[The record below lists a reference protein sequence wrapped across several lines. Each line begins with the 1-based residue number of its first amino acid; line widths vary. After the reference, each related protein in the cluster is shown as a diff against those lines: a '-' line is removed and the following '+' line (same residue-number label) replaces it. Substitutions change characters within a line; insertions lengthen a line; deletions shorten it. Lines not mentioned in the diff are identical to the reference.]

1 MRWKIVPFLLACSLC
16 AVPLLAQ
23 TKVGS
28 VRSSSG
34 DVTIDAFGKGTFI
47 KVVEGDAL
55 YASTVL
61 KAGSDGRA
69 ILDVQGTI
77 KEIPPGALVK
87 ISDLVA
93 AGAKKSGLG
102 WFAAVGKLI
111 KSFSEASQAKEEDL
125 VLGSRAAE
133 VDSKDSDQ
141 GMEWDGDET
150 EAASILA
157 GARKTIDSGSYST
170 ALQKLQKA
178 EAPSDPA
185 LSFQLAFWKGFC
197 YYQLEDYTD
206 AAASF
211 SDAYARQGTSREA
224 VGTAAERASLL
235 FQLGSSYFFLGRE
248 KDAVPILAEYLTH
261 NADGPLAPYATLLLA
276 RSLLASGD
284 GNRARSIAIAA
295 AKKYKGTD
303 LESDFASLQK

>member
-1 MRWKIVPFLLACSLC
+1 MKWKIVPILLACLLC

-23 TKVGS
+23 TKIGS
-28 VRSSSG
+28 VRSFSG

-61 KAGSDGRA
+61 KAGADGRA
-69 ILDVQGTI
+69 TLDLQGAK
-77 KEIPPGALVK
+77 KEVPPGALVK

-93 AGAKKSGLG
+93 ANSKKSGLG
-102 WFAAVGKLI
+102 WFAAMGKLI

-133 VDSKDSDQ
+133 VESKDSGA
-141 GMEWDGDET
+141 GMEWEADET
-150 EAASILA
+150 DAAAVLPE
-157 GARKTIDSGSYST
+157 ARKTIDAGGYT
-170 ALQKLQKA
+170 GALQMLGKV

-211 SDAYARQGTSREA
+211 SDAYARQGTGRAALS
-224 VGTAAERASLL
+224 TTAERASLL
-235 FQLGSSYFFLGRE
+235 FQLGSSFFILGRE
-248 KDAVPILAEYLTH
+248 KDAVPILAEYLVS
-261 NADGPLAPYATLLLA
+261 NADEPLAPYATLLLA

-284 GNRARSIAIAA
+284 GSRARVVAANA

-303 LESDFASLQK
+303 LEREFASLQK